1 MSHQPVRVQVVAGL
15 VVAGM
20 SWCAVASAADTS
32 TLVIRIKEPASPK
45 GQVRVA
51 VHDSEKQ
58 WLKTPAYQT
67 VLEAGEPILEWRIP
81 DVPYGEYGVAIYQD
95 ENGNGKHDKNA
106 LGVPKEPYGFSNN
119 ARGKLGP
126 AKWKDAA
133 FSVTAPTTE
142 LDIEAE

>member
-119 ARGKLGP
+119 ARGRFGP
-126 AKWKDAA
+126 AKWKDAK
-133 FSVTAPTTE
+133 FSVAAPTTE
-142 LDIEAE
+142 LDIEVK